1 MKYSSELFLND
12 GNGVSEDGKHFI
24 IHRLNPKRGLPNQ
37 PEYID
42 EEIPIEDGEGW
53 AAEYRKE
60 QKAWATREEAYHD
73 KQINVNGVPTED
85 GENPME
91 VVLDLIADN
100 KFSPEVLFEYV
111 DKAEEEKKRIEEE
124 QRRIEEE
131 KRKAEEAKRIVYDGM
146 NIQELT
152 DKLNRSL
159 HSNLSGKGEIFARL
173 SIEYNVDPYLAVA
186 ISMHETGC
194 KWNCSRLVKSCNNV
208 GGMKGSPGCGGGAY
222 ASFPTLDEGIRAFIS
237 NISRNYASKGLT
249 TPESMGPKYAG
260 SQTWATQVRAYM
272 NEIKAK

>member
-24 IHRLNPKRGLPNQ
+24 IHRLNPERGLPNQ

-60 QKAWATREEAYHD
+60 QKTWATREEAYHD
-73 KQINVNGVPTED
+73 KQINVSGVPTED

-111 DKAEEEKKRIEEE
+111 DNAEEEKREKMKSLLCQHIEELP
-124 QRRIEEE
+124 E
-131 KRKAEEAKRIVYDGM
+131 KWQEIIFRKYNKNMYFEDMAREDSEKEGKKKYNQYYSRAHMSAINRLKDKFEKDGYEVDRTEPPKTGKR
-146 NIQELT
+146 
-152 DKLNRSL
+152 
-159 HSNLSGKGEIFARL
+159 
-173 SIEYNVDPYLAVA
+173 
-186 ISMHETGC
+186 
-194 KWNCSRLVKSCNNV
+194 
-208 GGMKGSPGCGGGAY
+208 
-222 ASFPTLDEGIRAFIS
+222 
-237 NISRNYASKGLT
+237 SKG
-249 TPESMGPKYAG
+249 
-260 SQTWATQVRAYM
+260 R
-272 NEIKAK
+272 